1 MAVLALLLAALGPP
15 LHAATAT
22 TAAPAA
28 RPGMTSDFVT
38 IRVIEGGWGN
48 SDVRDIQ
55 RVLQSVAAI
64 FPPQASEQPK
74 IAIRV
79 AHRYGNPMVSYER
92 GAAGEYVVYL
102 TARDDRWYQ
111 FAYQFSHEFCH
122 ILSNFQRKGSGG
134 EIVRDNQW
142 FEEAVCET
150 ASLFG
155 LRQLATAWDAAPP
168 DARWAGY
175 GHNFRDYADRF
186 LAEPHRRLP
195 HGQTLVQWFSAN
207 GADLHNDPY
216 QRTKNELV
224 ANALLPLFEQNPGNW
239 SALGFLNA
247 DRPTLTKGF
256 GDYLLGWQAACPDQ
270 FRRFVG
276 QVVEMFGVA
285 TEAKVAALH

>member
-1 MAVLALLLAALGPP
+1 MAVLALLLATLGLPV
-15 LHAATAT
+15 HAT
-22 TAAPAA
+22 TPTAAAPAA
-28 RPGMTSDFVT
+28 NPGKSSDFVT

-55 RVLQSVAAI
+55 RVLNSVAAM
-64 FPPQASEQPK
+64 FPPQAPEQER

-92 GAAGEYVVYL
+92 GAEGEYVVYL

-122 ILSNFQRKGSGG
+122 ILSNFQRKGGGG

-150 ASLFG
+150 ASLFA
-155 LRQLATAWDAAPP
+155 LRQLATAWDAAAP

-175 GHNFRDYADRF
+175 GHNFRDYAERF
-186 LAEPHRRLP
+186 LAEPHRRLERN
-195 HGQTLVQWFSAN
+195 HTLVQWFREN
-207 GADLHNDPY
+207 GADLHHDPY
-216 QRTKNELV
+216 QRAKNELV

-239 SALGFLNA
+239 GALGFLNA
-247 DRPTLTKGF
+247 DRPTLAKGF
-256 GDYLLGWQAACPDQ
+256 ADYLLGWQAACPDQ
-270 FRRFVG
+270 FRPFVG
-276 QVVEMFGVA
+276 QVAEMFGVA
-285 TEAKVAALH
+285 AEAKIAALH

>member
-1 MAVLALLLAALGPP
+1 MAVLALLLVALGLP
-15 LHAATAT
+15 LHAATPTA
-22 TAAPAA
+22 AAPAA
-28 RPGMTSDFVT
+28 KPGVTSDFVT

-55 RVLQSVAAI
+55 RVLHSVAAM
-64 FPPQASEQPK
+64 FPSQAPEQPK

-92 GAAGEYVVYL
+92 GAAGEYLMYL

-150 ASLFG
+150 ASLFA
-155 LRQLATAWDAAPP
+155 LRQLAAAWDAAPP

-195 HGQTLVQWFSAN
+195 HDQTLVQWFGEHGAN
-207 GADLHNDPY
+207 LHNDPY
-216 QRTKNELV
+216 QRAKNELV

-247 DRPTLTKGF
+247 DQPPRAKGF
-256 GDYLLGWQAACPDQ
+256 KDYLLEWQAACPDQ
-270 FRRFVG
+270 FRPFVA
-276 QVVEMFGVA
+276 QVAAMFGVA
-285 TEAKVAALH
+285 DEVRFAALR